1 MASKHCLGCLAAKLT
16 CQLTNSSRYLENAK
30 RQMTI
35 LALSTSARRQRHRLS
50 LSQSSEIDNKKK
62 DMSMN
67 LSNTLIQ
74 NGVKN
79 NMAPK
84 LPPLWKR
91 MTKQEFADIV
101 EKHLGIVTVCCNV
114 LDCTYSQFW
123 QAASH
128 WDLRDF
134 VREQKAA
141 LVSKAEQTIA
151 EKLDSHF
158 VNVFLKAAEI
168 VLKSQAAREQGWG
181 SQPQVQVNTA
191 VVLTEEQ
198 KAQKLKDIFGI

>member
-1 MASKHCLGCLAAKLT
+1 M
-16 CQLTNSSRYLENAK
+16 NFDN
-30 RQMTI
+30 TI
-35 LALSTSARRQRHRLS
+35 
-50 LSQSSEIDNKKK
+50 
-62 DMSMN
+62 M
-67 LSNTLIQ
+67 Q
-74 NGVKN
+74 NGIKN
-79 NMAPK
+79 HMTPK

-91 MTKQEFADIV
+91 MSKQDFIDTV
-101 EKHLGIVTVCCNV
+101 EKHFGIVTVCCNV

-123 QAASH
+123 QAASR

-151 EKLDSHF
+151 EKLDSHID
-158 VNVFLKAAEI
+158 NVALKAAEI

-181 SQPQVQVNTA
+181 TQPQVQVNTA

-198 KAQKLKDIFGI
+198 KAEKLKDIFGI

>member
-1 MASKHCLGCLAAKLT
+1 M
-16 CQLTNSSRYLENAK
+16 NPDNE
-30 RQMTI
+30 I
-35 LALSTSARRQRHRLS
+35 L
-50 LSQSSEIDNKKK
+50 K
-62 DMSMN
+62 
-67 LSNTLIQ
+67 

-79 NMAPK
+79 HMTPK

-91 MTKQEFADIV
+91 FTKQEFADIV
-101 EKHLGIVTVCCNV
+101 EKHLGIITVCCNV

-151 EKLDSHF
+151 EKLDSDID
-158 VNVFLKAAEI
+158 NVALRAAEI
-168 VLKSQAAREQGWG
+168 VLKSQAARDQGWG

-198 KAQKLKDIFGI
+198 KAEKLKTIFGI

>member
-1 MASKHCLGCLAAKLT
+1 MKLD
-16 CQLTNSSRYLENAK
+16 
-30 RQMTI
+30 
-35 LALSTSARRQRHRLS
+35 SA
-50 LSQSSEIDNKKK
+50 
-62 DMSMN
+62 
-67 LSNTLIQ
+67 LIQ
-74 NGVKN
+74 NGVTN
-79 NMAPK
+79 HMTPK

-91 MTKQEFADIV
+91 ISKQEFHDVV
-101 EKHLGIVTVCCNV
+101 EKHFGIVTVCCNV

-123 QAASH
+123 QAAGH

-134 VREQKAA
+134 VKQQKAA

-151 EKLDSHF
+151 EKLDSHID
-158 VNVFLKAAEI
+158 NVALKAAEI

-181 SQPQVQVNTA
+181 TQPQVQVNTA